1 MGWILLFVA
10 ITFEILGTTSLKLSN
25 GFTRIVPSIAMF
37 IFYGVSFSVF
47 SFALKYLNIG
57 VAYAVWSGVGTSAI
71 AIIGYLAFKEQLDS
85 TKIIFIGLI
94 LVGVIGLNLSGGHG

>member
-10 ITFEILGTTSLKLSN
+10 ITFEILGTTSLKLSD